1 MQTCVAPRSLVAPH
15 SRQERW
21 LAKPNRDGFLVA
33 GVLTGRGLSPSSL
46 PAAFGPRAGVGTC
59 RDEAPLCAAPCR
71 SALRTLAQL
80 AEGQQAAR
88 SSRWLPGLHRA
99 VPSTPLDERYEVVP
113 STLTDRASDSPSP
126 IGLTSRS

>member
-33 GVLTGRGLSPSSL
+33 GVLTGAGPFSLISPGGLRAAGRSWHLPRGG
-46 PAAFGPRAGVGTC
+46 PA
-59 RDEAPLCAAPCR
+59 
-71 SALRTLAQL
+71 L

-99 VPSTPLDERYEVVP
+99 VPSTPLDELYEVVP
-113 STLTDRASDSPSP
+113 
-126 IGLTSRS
+126 